1 MGPSNHREEEHGDF
15 VHPDDATRDDARSGA
30 GHHQGRHRR
39 RASGGISHA
48 VIVDGGQ
55 VTIFDVWESEEAMN
69 TFTSERLVPAIQ
81 KQMAAMG
88 MDPKSPP
95 PMPEVRVFEAYDA
108 MGA

>member
-1 MGPSNHREEEHGDF
+1 MAILCIQTLPPEMTLDQVQTITKDAITAGP
-15 VHPDDATRDDARSGA
+15 PA
-30 GHHQGRHRR
+30 
-39 RASGGISHA
+39 GGISHV

-55 VTIFDVWESEEAMN
+55 VKIFDVWESEEAMN

-88 MDPKSPP
+88 MDPDSPP
-95 PMPEVRVFEAYDA
+95 PLPEVRVFEAYDA

>member
-1 MGPSNHREEEHGDF
+1 MAILCIQTMPPEMTLDQVQAITKDAIAGGP
-15 VHPDDATRDDARSGA
+15 PA
-30 GHHQGRHRR
+30 
-39 RASGGISHA
+39 GGISHV

-88 MDPKSPP
+88 MDPNSPT

>member
-1 MGPSNHREEEHGDF
+1 MAILCIQTLPPEMTLDQVQTITKDAITAGP
-15 VHPDDATRDDARSGA
+15 PA
-30 GHHQGRHRR
+30 
-39 RASGGISHA
+39 GGISHV

-55 VTIFDVWESEEAMN
+55 VKIFDVWESEEAMN

-88 MDPKSPP
+88 VDPNLPP